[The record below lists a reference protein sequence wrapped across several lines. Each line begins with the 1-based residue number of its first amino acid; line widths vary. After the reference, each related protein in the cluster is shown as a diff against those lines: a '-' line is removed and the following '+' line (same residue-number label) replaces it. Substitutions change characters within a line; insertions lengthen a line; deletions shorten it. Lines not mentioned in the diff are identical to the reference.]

1 VKEIAAVI
9 EPGALTRRRRP
20 EEESMKPAAIVLA
33 ILIALPL
40 SGCQTA
46 YYSAMEKVGYHKRD
60 ILAGRVKTARDSQE
74 EAKKEIVSA
83 LEEFGKVVNYRGG
96 EIEEQ
101 YNRMNAKLADAETAA
116 EAVRTRIKDVENVG
130 EALFDEWK
138 SELSQYSS
146 AELRT
151 KSERQLRATR
161 GRYDT
166 MVAAMKR
173 AESRLEPALR
183 PMRDQ
188 VLYLKHNLN
197 ARAIAGIKGEVS
209 KVDAQVNQLVA
220 ELNRAIAEADTFIRQ
235 MDEGAE

>member
-1 VKEIAAVI
+1 VI
-9 EPGALTRRRRP
+9 EPDARAPRHP
-20 EEESMKPAAIVLA
+20 HEEQAMKPAAIILA
-33 ILIALPL
+33 ILIVLPL
-40 SGCQTA
+40 ASCRTA
-46 YYSAMEKVGYHKRD
+46 YYSAMEKIGYPKRD
-60 ILAGRVKTARDSQE
+60 ILASRVKTARDSQE

-96 EIEEQ
+96 EIEAQ

-116 EAVRTRIKDVENVG
+116 EAVRTRIRDVENVG

-138 SELSQYSS
+138 SELSQYAS
-146 AELRT
+146 AELRA

-166 MVAAMKR
+166 LIAAMKR
-173 AESRLEPALR
+173 AEIKLEPALR

-197 ARAIAGIKGEVS
+197 ARAIAGIRGEAA
-209 KVDAQVNQLVA
+209 KVDAEVNQLVA
-220 ELNRAIAEADTFIRQ
+220 ELNRAIGEADKFIRQ
-235 MDEGAE
+235 MDEHTE

>member
-1 VKEIAAVI
+1 
-9 EPGALTRRRRP
+9 
-20 EEESMKPAAIVLA
+20 MKRVSIGLSF
-33 ILIALPL
+33 LIALSL

-74 EAKKEIVSA
+74 EAKQEITSA
-83 LEEFGKVVNYRGG
+83 LEEFGKVVRYQGG
-96 EIEEQ
+96 EIETQ
-101 YNRMNAKLADAETAA
+101 YHRMSAKQQDAENAA
-116 EAVRTRIKDVENVG
+116 NAVRAHIKDVENVG
-130 EALFDEWK
+130 EALFDEWQ

-146 AELRT
+146 ADLRA

-161 GRYDT
+161 KRYDT

-173 AESRLEPALR
+173 AESRLEPALT

-220 ELNRAIAEADTFIRQ
+220 ELNRSIAEADKFIRQ
-235 MDEGAE
+235 MDENAE